1 MTSRR
6 ENFAWCDAKFAVIA
20 LLLAWHFWIEGVPDE
35 QARICRRRPGVFQ
48 HRRFANSKPA
58 DDEAG
63 KIKQTLTDWGCT
75 GGTFE
80 KETEASS
87 FFEADDV
94 KCKDGNQYDV
104 KLDGSFKVLSITRD

>member
-1 MTSRR
+1 MK
-6 ENFAWCDAKFAVIA
+6 KFAIAAVAIA
-20 LLLAWHFWIEGVPDE
+20 LFSAPS
-35 QARICRRRPGVFQ
+35 
-48 HRRFANSKPA
+48 FADSKPA
-58 DDEAG
+58 EDEAG

-87 FFEADDV
+87 YFEADDV

-104 KLDGSFKVLSITRD
+104 KLDGSFKVISITRD